1 MTIAIVSSNGMA
13 GVLRVLGPRFEAG
26 SGQDLAI
33 RYATSATLMR
43 EIAAGAPFDVALLTD
58 AAIAAL
64 VVRGWIKAGSDA
76 AIARC
81 GVGIAVRAGAPKP
94 DIATPDALRQALL
107 DAPSVAY
114 TSEGASGIHFASVL
128 ERLGIA
134 AAIAAK
140 AKLQPG
146 GLIAALVARGEAA
159 LAVQQVSELVAV
171 AGVDLVGP
179 LPHELQHHTVFAMG
193 LAMGALRCG
202 PEFSRSHRRA
212 RDKTGHRDG
221 GNGAGL
227 TRNGRAR
234 WER

>member
-1 MTIAIVSSNGMA
+1 MTIAILSSNGMA
-13 GVLRVLGPRFEAG
+13 GVLRVLGPRFTAA

-43 EIAAGAPFDVALLTD
+43 EIAAGASFDVALLTD

-64 VVRGWIKAGSDA
+64 VAQGRIRAGSDA
-76 AIARC
+76 VIARC

-94 DIATPDALRQALL
+94 DIATPDALRQTLL

-114 TSEGASGIHFASVL
+114 TTEGASGIHFAAVL

-134 AAIAAK
+134 AAIAEK

-146 GLIAALVARGEAA
+146 GLIAGLVACGEAA

-179 LPHELQHHTVFAMG
+179 LPQELQHHTVFAVG
-193 LAMGALRCG
+193 LAMGASDAARSFRDLIVA
-202 PEFSRSHRRA
+202 PETRPA
-212 RDKTGHRDG
+212 IVA
-221 GNGAGL
+221 AGM
-227 TRNGRAR
+227 
-234 WER
+234 EPV